1 MKAAEPSFETEE
13 KAKCSPCVVK
23 VKRTKY
29 LIGLLLVLLMLPT
42 TLLFPSAELIA
53 RDCGNAENGEGCSS
67 PGEYDVPS
75 DFLPKINGPE
85 EPNAV
90 GAYDYLITGGCPPYK
105 WEVVPNESKSTV
117 SIDQNG
123 RLQLTAG
130 SCGSYTIKVTDGCGH
145 GSLFAGKVG
154 YNSQWVSIE
163 SCWDPN
169 WIMAFAGTVHCLRER
184 IQVRPECGQSM
195 GRAGAICLRRFLSCC
210 PNLLFGRGCPMRDDE
225 IRVKMPKLSEEVL
238 RKR

>member
-169 WIMAFAGTVHCLRER
+169 WIWPLPAQYIVYERGYKYVLNVVSPWAGPGRSVCADFCPAAQTCCSAVGAR
-184 IQVRPECGQSM
+184 CGM
-195 GRAGAICLRRFLSCC
+195 TKY
-210 PNLLFGRGCPMRDDE
+210 E
-225 IRVKMPKLSEEVL
+225 
-238 RKR
+238 